1 MEEGK
6 NTVTETKQDENTEN
20 KGSLEEMFQDLE
32 EVISEMEGSDTTLEQ
47 SFDLDNRGMNIWQQ
61 CSKTIDEVEK
71 KVLILDEE
79 GETHEF

>member
-32 EVISEMEGSDTTLEQ
+32 EVISEMEGSDITLEQ
-47 SFDLDNRGMNIWQQ
+47 SIDLYNRGMNLLKQ

>member
-6 NTVTETKQDENTEN
+6 NTPTETKQDENREN

-32 EVISEMEGSDTTLEQ
+32 EVISEMEGSDITLEQ
-47 SFDLDNRGMNIWQQ
+47 SFDLYNRGMNLLKQ

>member
-32 EVISEMEGSDTTLEQ
+32 EVISEMEGSDITLEQ
-47 SFDLDNRGMNIWQQ
+47 SFDLYKRGMNLLKQ